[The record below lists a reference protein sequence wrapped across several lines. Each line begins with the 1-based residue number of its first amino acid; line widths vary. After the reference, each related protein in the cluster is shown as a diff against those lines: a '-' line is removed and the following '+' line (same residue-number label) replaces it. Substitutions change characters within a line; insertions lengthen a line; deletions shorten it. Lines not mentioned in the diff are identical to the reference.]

1 MLPGSVSC
9 CPALALNCGK
19 AAPLSMLEAGHLPLA
34 TAWLQVL
41 GNRGYLGGVP
51 PGATPAPGQPLVL
64 HSLQMHMQRVRIGDA
79 SCLIDAC

>member
-41 GNRGYLGGVP
+41 GNRGYLRGCQQGP
-51 PGATPAPGQPLVL
+51 PLHQGSHLSCTACRCTCSVWGQM
-64 HSLQMHMQRVRIGDA
+64 MHHA
-79 SCLIDAC
+79 